1 MERDQK
7 QQIKSDTGILIFS
20 VQTRLVKPKAM
31 EPFTP
36 VALRGPVPI
45 PPQRTN
51 KAANSVGTGNNPPK
65 HASALPPS
73 VINSVSANQTKPG
86 NEETMNKSRKCVCQR
101 VF

>member
-1 MERDQK
+1 
-7 QQIKSDTGILIFS
+7 
-20 VQTRLVKPKAM
+20 M

-45 PPQRTN
+45 PPQRAN
-51 KAANSVGTGNNPPK
+51 KAANSASTGNNRPK
-65 HASALPPS
+65 PASALPPS

-86 NEETMNKSRKCVCQR
+86 NEETMTKTRKCVCQR